1 MKSSPYNQFNRF
13 TVKILLELLNSFFR
27 AKMIDDKNIEH
38 SEVMG
43 FNRYSLIKLDYPD
56 EQDKKIT
63 NEEDYYIKHLS
74 LTNYLEYDLE
84 VTFKA
89 TFKSLAKLNHF
100 DRVRLTVTNK
110 RTFNEAVKYSVI
122 SEEKTS
128 SSHISQ
134 LFFYTCILNL
144 NKNYKRYIDNPEEL
158 ARLEASTIA
167 SDLLYDAFF
176 QSPYNYILEGQISVR
191 YVDYLGNI
199 INLSHL
205 DISEEAFIRLFGDQV
220 NLKNIINNDL
230 YLQSNFC
237 SAICSHHIIVKQ
249 LQSLTHLKFNHFT
262 ELINIQKHCEEIQ
275 NKISL
280 LRSTLLKCANA
291 PFTYYQQHDEFS
303 KLTNSYKAL
312 LKQLLSFAV
321 AQSKTLDLCEKGIST
336 TDLITKKAIII
347 VDVFPEYRIITYI
360 ANFLVADGV
369 YHKTL
374 NKEQFKVLFE
384 ELEYEGSVDYSKIE
398 KALVD
403 SSDDNEHFLL
413 KSLVK
418 AFFEY
423 DDSLDVIK
431 LREYTERWTSFVQ
444 NEKGIDRFL
453 PVDYHNNRLAFID
466 YCDKITDSKTQQSS
480 LSLSGLKLR
489 TFAENGRG
497 DIFRIT
503 KNNKS
508 HWHISINM
516 SPEKKGDIIIAT
528 IPQYAGLF
536 FDLTPS
542 KKIIGYEWFVFRV
555 RSENYSLEKIKIEFK
570 NSAGKKEDFCIT
582 LNPDWQ
588 EERVCVRDIPDYIID
603 DLSEIVFLVE
613 PVFIKSYNLNALVEL
628 DSIQFITDNK

>member
-1 MKSSPYNQFNRF
+1 MKSSPCNQFNRF

-191 YVDYLGNI
+191 YIDYLGNI
-199 INLSHL
+199 INLSPL
-205 DISEEAFIRLFGDQV
+205 DKSEEAFIRLFGDQV

-237 SAICSHHIIVKQ
+237 NAICSHHIIVKQ

-262 ELINIQKHCEEIQ
+262 ELINIQKLCEEIQ

-570 NSAGKKEDFCIT
+570 NSAGKKEDFCFT